1 MSFKRLFRFWLKAL
15 ILGSV
20 LSAGLFGQPVSQPL
34 DCLLARVNDRPVT
47 LADIKILDAFGLY
60 DTEIGQAPGGRQ
72 RAILEKII
80 NLKIVSDL
88 VRERVTIP
96 PQQVESARREALA
109 RLEPG
114 RAERALARLGLGPND
129 LLPYFEEK
137 LIYHEIISL
146 RFSRGTIVTLK
157 EIETYYREVYGPA
170 LEKRGEKPRP
180 VLEALGEIEALLKE
194 EKIAR
199 QVDSW
204 VKNLRSQAE
213 VQIFDSCL
221 NALDKEQNRP

>member
-15 ILGSV
+15 V
-20 LSAGLFGQPVSQPL
+20 AGPFLWAALMGQPLAQPL
-34 DCLLARVNDRPVT
+34 DCLLATVNDQPIT
-47 LADIKILDAFGLY
+47 LADVKILNAFGIY
-60 DTEIGQAPGGRQ
+60 DAEIGQASGGRQ
-72 RAILEKII
+72 QAILDKII
-80 NLKIVSDL
+80 NLKIVIDL
-88 VRERVTIP
+88 VREHVTIP
-96 PQQVESARREALA
+96 PQQVESARQEALA

-114 RAERALARLGLGPND
+114 RAERELDRLGLGPDD
-129 LLPYFEEK
+129 LLPYLEEK
-137 LIYHEIISL
+137 LTYHQIISL
-146 RFSRGTIVTLK
+146 RFSRSTIVTLK
-157 EIETYYREVYGPA
+157 EIEIYYREVYSPA

-180 VLEALGEIEALLKE
+180 VLEVMTEIEALLKE

-213 VQIFDSCL
+213 VHIFDPCL